1 MKPVLLCFLLSTA
14 APRALGQFCAQHV
27 VVPGYSRLARMARL
41 QGSVRV
47 EIKVGA
53 DGKVV
58 SATATGND
66 RLLERASEENI
77 RQWRFCPASS
87 AQESVRTQTVTYV
100 YRLEGRE
107 EYYDPP
113 PRVVLDLP
121 EKVEITSH
129 PPEPQP

>member
-1 MKPVLLCFLLSTA
+1 
-14 APRALGQFCAQHV
+14 
-27 VVPGYSRLARMARL
+27 MARL